1 MGQEGR
7 PRRRRASNKMRAGA
21 IDSAAASAA
30 VIAAVLSVNKVY
42 GYDADGKPIKDKGK
56 ALAQAECLQ
65 MLSQLESS
73 METAGEL
80 ADLLEYGQGADK
92 DRADKDR

>member
-1 MGQEGR
+1 
-7 PRRRRASNKMRAGA
+7 
-21 IDSAAASAA
+21 
-30 VIAAVLSVNKVY
+30 
-42 GYDADGKPIKDKGK
+42 
-56 ALAQAECLQ
+56 

-80 ADLLEYGQGADK
+80 AGLLEYGQGADK

>member
-1 MGQEGR
+1 MG
-7 PRRRRASNKMRAGA
+7 AS
-21 IDSAAASAA
+21 SAAAAAA
-30 VIAAVLSVNKVY
+30 VIAAVLSVNTVY

-56 ALAQAECLQ
+56 ALAQAKCLQ

-80 ADLLEYGQGADK
+80 AGLLEYGQGADK
-92 DRADKDR
+92 DR